1 MPNSNCE
8 DLPTKRAPRAS
19 ITVLLIHQ
27 ETAFNAT
34 IVIVNCSFDLHIS
47 TIKGIF
53 NITMLAKTIA
63 QNGPFLNFTNQ
74 NLHPKIEPPSLAIS
88 DVETFNPADS

>member
-1 MPNSNCE
+1 
-8 DLPTKRAPRAS
+8 
-19 ITVLLIHQ
+19 
-27 ETAFNAT
+27 
-34 IVIVNCSFDLHIS
+34 
-47 TIKGIF
+47 
-53 NITMLAKTIA
+53 MLAKTIA